1 MNNTINIIILIRSA
15 QSEENSQTTRAFPEK
30 IYQINYTLYNQ
41 RIINLILFLKLLYA
55 TYKIQANNQFNVYFS
70 CFVKKMTFQNV
81 LIYSFNV
88 NEPDLFRK

>member
-41 RIINLILFLKLLYA
+41 RIINYLILFLKLLYA

-70 CFVKKMTFQNV
+70 CFVKKNDISKCPLFFFQC
-81 LIYSFNV
+81 
-88 NEPDLFRK
+88 